1 MRIAIYGRS
10 PEHYNLSYIQQL
22 FSELFKRDVE
32 ILIFEKLKKALGSA
46 IASVEKLDTFTAH
59 EDLKEKADFLISIGG
74 DGTLLDTLTLVRDS
88 QLPVLGINLGRL
100 GFLASIGKEEI
111 SHAMNLLEEGS
122 YLVDKK
128 SLLHLHSDARIFGDT
143 NYALNEFTIHKRDS
157 TSMIVIH
164 AYINDEFLN
173 TYWADGVIVATPTGS
188 TAYSLSCGGPVLLP
202 ASKNFVITPVAP
214 HHLNVRPIIIPD
226 DSVIR
231 FEAESRQENML
242 CTLDSR
248 QEVISAGFKLEI
260 RKEEFELNLVR
271 LPENNFLSTLRN
283 KLLWGYDKRNF

>member
-1 MRIAIYGRS
+1 MRIAIYGRT
-10 PEHYNLSYIQQL
+10 PEQYNLTYIQQL
-22 FSELFKRDVE
+22 FHELFKRNVE
-32 ILIFEKLKKALGSA
+32 ILLFEKLHETLAGSMSMLEDA
-46 IASVEKLDTFTAH
+46 ATFSTH
-59 EDLKEKADFLISIGG
+59 KDLEQNVDFLISIGG
-74 DGTLLDTLTLVRDS
+74 DGTLLDTLTLVRNS
-88 QLPVLGINLGRL
+88 NLPVLGINLGRL
-100 GFLASIGKEEI
+100 GFLSSIGKEEI
-111 SHAMNLLEEGS
+111 SHAMNALQEGS
-122 YLVDKK
+122 YLIDKK
-128 SLLHLHSDARIFGDT
+128 ALLHLRSNPPIFDHT
-143 NYALNEFTIHKRDS
+143 NYALNEFAIHKRDS

-202 ASKNFVITPVAP
+202 ASKSFVITPVAP
-214 HHLNVRPIIIPD
+214 HHLNVRPIIVPD

-231 FEAESRQENML
+231 FESESRQESML

-248 QEVISAGFKLEI
+248 QTVINAGHQLEI
-260 RKEEFELNLVR
+260 SKENFELNLVR